1 MVGFQQ
7 VGLSLAQRGAVGLV
21 FGNALLEAR
30 RPLFKVGHDD
40 VGLVLDIGGALL
52 LGDEAGQLA
61 AAGGALLGNFKAGV
75 TAGDLLVQLLHD
87 GGLALLVRLIGLKQ
101 QLAKLCGSA
110 CGKGVAVVLHFG

>member
-1 MVGFQQ
+1 M
-7 VGLSLAQRGAVGLV
+7 
-21 FGNALLEAR
+21 
-30 RPLFKVGHDD
+30 
-40 VGLVLDIGGALL
+40 LDIGGALL

-75 TAGDLLVQLLHD
+75 TAGDLLVQFLHV

-101 QLAKLCGSA
+101 QLAKLGGSA

>member
-7 VGLSLAQRGAVGLV
+7 VGLSLAQRGAVGFV
-21 FGNALLEAR
+21 FGNALLETR

-52 LGDEAGQLA
+52 FGDEAGQLA
-61 AAGGALLGNFKAGV
+61 AAGGAFLGNFKAGV

-101 QLAKLCGSA
+101 QLAKLGGSA